1 MLKKLL
7 PILLLSLTYFI
18 GQAYVWFD
26 NEHYNAYGE
35 TSWIFDGSHAM
46 PVSWNVKYLSEEIN
60 RILEAA
66 AFLLM
71 LKKTAPIYQLVGVE
85 YFLYRVMDICFYF
98 YNFKTSAYWLV
109 FLIVGSIIAFIHYQK
124 YTSLNEKRTYFR

>member
-71 LKKTAPIYQLVGVE
+71 LKKNSPDLPVSRGRIFSIPGNGYLFLFLQL
-85 YFLYRVMDICFYF
+85 
-98 YNFKTSAYWLV
+98 
-109 FLIVGSIIAFIHYQK
+109 
-124 YTSLNEKRTYFR
+124 